1 MTHERADPVSVP
13 ILAVERR
20 WYCPNCT
27 QTDVTRRADVH
38 QQMHNCRGLRGLIA
52 PLLEVGTAAK
62 VTANI
67 REDYVGTEDVQY
79 DPDGRPVM
87 AIETTRDE
95 GNDLIVLAPTAGAS
109 VRLN

>member
-1 MTHERADPVSVP
+1 MSVP

-62 VTANI
+62 VHVVE
-67 REDYVGTEDVQY
+67 REDYVGKEIVQL

-87 AIETTRDE
+87 AVETVRDE
-95 GNDLIVLAPTAGAS
+95 GNDLAVFAPTAGAS
-109 VRLN
+109 VQMN